1 VVARVAL
8 SQAGELEVRARFGL
22 GTHMKTSPAIAPRD
36 THHQLRDH
44 RTCQLQFERTL
55 CWSVD
60 WDIALQT
67 RDRNPHTSH
76 LSLSTTITSPF
87 EEHPAA
93 SRLALAAVYAAVH
106 LFVLFFC
113 CQNK

>member
-1 VVARVAL
+1 
-8 SQAGELEVRARFGL
+8 
-22 GTHMKTSPAIAPRD
+22 MKTSPAIAPRSI
-36 THHQLRDH
+36 HHQLRDH
-44 RTCQLQFERTL
+44 GTCQLQYEQTL
-55 CWSVD
+55 FWFAN
-60 WDIALQT
+60 WNITLET